1 MFSGSSSANQ
11 RVRRSKS
18 SVSVQTRRPVKSSEA
33 FDTELAQLQAL
44 AAASLAMR
52 RHGNHPSSSSS
63 GAKGSCDQLSSI
75 DSGYRQCASL
85 SGDNESESCCQTAHI
100 AEPTIHEGSLST
112 FEQPRGKQGGFNVSS
127 TSPRP
132 SSYRR
137 LRKSK
142 SMFCTH
148 RLPGSNELK
157 HSPQRDNNRSTSS
170 GTGRLSHRTLRRSLS
185 FLRGNGESKAAPN
198 SRANPPNLP
207 IELAREQFR
216 KCMEQKRAA
225 NVPESA
231 ITRRPR
237 QNPKLFKKSMRPNG
251 ENTKCTP
258 SRCTSTGTHPGFKGR
273 FFSFSIKNSLRRI
286 FGRRLSGTH
295 EVSPEQPDTQHG
307 LNSPNIGSSED
318 SSCFD
323 DSSDYTNYRDQLLSR
338 NAANTA
344 PSVRSMKSCSSMAT
358 SNSRVTSWT
367 DSTAGNTITMKQP
380 PPLARQ
386 GLDIIREDSDAYT
399 PTPSPG
405 RHRHDGY
412 SIFRQPRD
420 NAVNI
425 DSQRMFSA
433 LMRNIDETKNKR
445 IAKQMSSISQKTKS
459 ILESSANCSPLTIRA
474 VKQSPSVS
482 SIRCS
487 RPALRGSPSSRSQIS
502 VRSSRTVRLT
512 PQEIARKNEIL
523 SRKQSEQTI
532 RGLDPNDLLGIPIS
546 QNEEINGLLQY
557 QNERLDTQE
566 DTGSVIIRRSLD
578 NANPPLSPSVYSRTT
593 GVMSP
598 YQSRID
604 VNASDSDDEE
614 GGTATI
620 LDSQRLPY
628 RPRRTSQAIR
638 GVSGDWKIWMNSQ
651 MDLIDAAACSASLGN
666 PTYSLPGHY
675 REDTQINSPSPE
687 ELMLTQNKLITHE
700 VSSLCSIHK
709 AKAPD
714 NKGKTGLAEAQFI
727 PSNNFSRPLRSS
739 PNDIL
744 STCSTVVRK
753 PSIKTS
759 AIHQPYTP
767 DICDSEMTPS
777 PLSLRTRSAS
787 RTPTT
792 ASISPLLYHKTRS
805 SVESALLEDSPI
817 ARGGQS
823 SRARYG
829 KSTSPICPSDGKQL
843 LREIQFNSVRHRR
856 EPVNVTKENK
866 CGSTSYRQSDRPNYA
881 SKLNGL
887 HSTISTKR
895 MVDIFLNERRQ
906 VTTRGSEDGTP
917 EPAFL

>member
-63 GAKGSCDQLSSI
+63 GAKGSCDQPSSI

-100 AEPTIHEGSLST
+100 AEPTIHEGSPST
-112 FEQPRGKQGGFNVSS
+112 FEQPRGEQDGFNVSS

-148 RLPGSNELK
+148 RLSGSNELK
-157 HSPQRDNNRSTSS
+157 HLPQRDNNRSASS

-207 IELAREQFR
+207 IELAREY
-216 KCMEQKRAA
+216 
-225 NVPESA
+225 
-231 ITRRPR
+231 
-237 QNPKLFKKSMRPNG
+237 
-251 ENTKCTP
+251 
-258 SRCTSTGTHPGFKGR
+258 
-273 FFSFSIKNSLRRI
+273 LRRI

-323 DSSDYTNYRDQLLSR
+323 GSSDYTNYRDQLLSR

-482 SIRCS
+482 SVRCS

-604 VNASDSDDEE
+604 VDASDSDDEE

-638 GVSGDWKIWMNSQ
+638 GASGDWKIWMNSQ
-651 MDLIDAAACSASLGN
+651 MDLIDTAACSASLGN

-714 NKGKTGLAEAQFI
+714 NKGKTDLAEAQFI

-739 PNDIL
+739 PNGIL

-792 ASISPLLYHKTRS
+792 ASISPLLYHKTRP

-843 LREIQFNSVRHRR
+843 LREIQFNPVRHRR

-866 CGSTSYRQSDRPNYA
+866 CSSTSYRQSDRPNYA

-906 VTTRGSEDGTP
+906 MTTRGSEDGTP